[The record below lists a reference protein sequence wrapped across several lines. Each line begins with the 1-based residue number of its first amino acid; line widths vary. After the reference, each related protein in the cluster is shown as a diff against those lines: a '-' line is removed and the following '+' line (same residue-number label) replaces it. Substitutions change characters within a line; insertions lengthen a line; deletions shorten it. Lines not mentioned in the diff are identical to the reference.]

1 MFWVIFIIVACF
13 AAGAILGAP
22 YLPVRQKDAEAAL
35 DLAEVEAGQ
44 TVVDL
49 GSGDGRLLIAAAKR
63 GAKAIGYEI
72 NPIMYLWSLLACAKY
87 SKQISIR
94 LRNFWGARLPEAD
107 VYYVFLIDR
116 YTKKLDSKLQRELT
130 NPTKVVSY
138 VFELP
143 REPKKSTSNTHL
155 YIYP

>member
-1 MFWVIFIIVACF
+1 MACF

-35 DLAEVEAGQ
+35 DLADVKAGQ
-44 TVVDL
+44 TVIDL

-63 GAKAIGYEI
+63 GANAVGYEI
-72 NPIMYLWSLLACAKY
+72 NPIMYIWSVIACIKFRKQVKIHLRSYWSAK
-87 SKQISIR
+87 
-94 LRNFWGARLPEAD
+94 LPKAD
-107 VYYVFLIDR
+107 VIYVFLIDR
-116 YTKKLDSKLQRELT
+116 YTNKLDAKLRAELKLS
-130 NPTKVVSY
+130 TKVVSY

-143 REPKKSTSNTHL
+143 RKSVKSTRNTHL